1 MICEGRGFLEK
12 PRFLK
17 TEPDK
22 KLAVSKVAS
31 TVLRSTP
38 ADEDI
43 EENYAGGREGE
54 RAVGLHR
61 AAPA

>member
-1 MICEGRGFLEK
+1 MMCEGRGFLEK

-38 ADEDI
+38 ADEASRKTMP
-43 EENYAGGREGE
+43 EVVKPNVR
-54 RAVGLHR
+54 
-61 AAPA
+61 